1 MVNQQRDHQKGP
13 TPQTGRANYI
23 TLEEIPTREE
33 MLTGTFFLN
42 EHHITILF
50 DSGASHDYMSF
61 TCAKKAKLSLVASG
75 APYAI
80 STPGGWVDADQVVQ
94 KDPLKLSGTIFST
107 NLIILSGQGIDVI
120 LGMSWMKAHREVL
133 DIAGRLVHLDSPV
146 YGKVI
151 LHLPVISGIKAS
163 LHHMVEL
170 KLEDIH
176 LIQEYPDIFP
186 NELPRMPPGRAI
198 KFKIEL

>member
-1 MVNQQRDHQKGP
+1 MVNQQRGHQKGP
-13 TPQTGRANYI
+13 TPQTGRANYT

-80 STPGGWVDADQVVQ
+80 STPGG
-94 KDPLKLSGTIFST
+94 
-107 NLIILSGQGIDVI
+107 
-120 LGMSWMKAHREVL
+120 
-133 DIAGRLVHLDSPV
+133 
-146 YGKVI
+146 
-151 LHLPVISGIKAS
+151 
-163 LHHMVEL
+163 
-170 KLEDIH
+170 
-176 LIQEYPDIFP
+176 
-186 NELPRMPPGRAI
+186 
-198 KFKIEL
+198 